1 LKRKRIFD
9 GTYERDDQDDYEPNL
24 NHKRRMGETT
34 SNESN
39 DSLFDNKRA
48 RPKEIFNDFKIIT
61 RTSTFNKDIES
72 FEVNN
77 KVGLLDV
84 TKKKENPIRVI
95 KIDLIHQD
103 NVGIMI

>member
-34 SNESN
+34 SNQ
-39 DSLFDNKRA
+39 FDNKRA

-61 RTSTFNKDIES
+61 RTSTLNKDIES
-72 FEVNN
+72 FETNN